1 MPRERERP
9 GSVGAQVGPWE
20 GPSSSGPGRG
30 GMAPES
36 HSAAVQ
42 LLTPAF
48 ALGATG
54 WKHNLEVWD
63 HSGPQGRGS
72 FQPVF

>member
-1 MPRERERP
+1 
-9 GSVGAQVGPWE
+9 
-20 GPSSSGPGRG
+20 
-30 GMAPES
+30 MAPES